1 MTCIYIWLCQN
12 WNIMA
17 WTLRNMFNEIHAMNS
32 LKYEFYTAKYIYVPE
47 MHNKMPGSFTVT
59 VFRMTDH

>member
-1 MTCIYIWLCQN
+1 
-12 WNIMA
+12 
-17 WTLRNMFNEIHAMNS
+17 MFNEIHAMNS
-32 LKYEFYTAKYIYVPE
+32 LKYEFYTAKYIYMYVPE